1 MQSGGRRRAGIALIR
16 DVVAPG
22 YRPAVTD
29 PASPRRRRR
38 GLRRLPVAL
47 VVVVVLAVALLA
59 GAGWYYAGEIASGA
73 LEVDP
78 APRTLETDTVVESVA
93 SGHAV
98 LRRTDE
104 VDGEDPLRGDDTY
117 GLVWDGGAGVVSG
130 SAEVRDD
137 GSVQRRLE
145 VVDGSAPVPGT
156 AADLRGDVWTDPRAA
171 YRTDYDE
178 VDIACD
184 GGTCPA
190 WFVPGESSTW
200 MVFVHGKGGS
210 RTEPLR
216 ALGPAVATGLPSLV
230 ISYRNDPEAPA
241 DPSGRYGQ
249 GATEWRD
256 LEAAVRYAQEHGA
269 DDVLLYGASM
279 GGAIVASFLERSD
292 LAGSVRGVVLDA
304 PMLDLG
310 ATVEHGAAQR
320 DLPVVGGVPDV
331 LTGTAQWIADW
342 RYDLDWD
349 AVDYL
354 PADWLEVPAL
364 VFHGTDDDL
373 VPISVSDA
381 LAAGQPDLVTEVRVP
396 GAGHVRA
403 WNADPLAYTE
413 EMESFLACVTSGG
426 TCNGR

>member
-1 MQSGGRRRAGIALIR
+1 M
-16 DVVAPG
+16 PG
-22 YRPAVTD
+22 YRPPVTD
-29 PASPRRRRR
+29 LAPPRRRRR
-38 GLRRLPVAL
+38 GLRRLLVAL
-47 VVVVVLAVALLA
+47 GVAILLA
-59 GAGWYYAGEIASGA
+59 ILLLGGAGWYYAGEIASGA
-73 LEVDP
+73 LDVETP
-78 APRTLETDTVVESVA
+78 SRTLDPDMVVESVD
-93 SGHAV
+93 GGKAV
-98 LRRTDE
+98 LRRTDD
-104 VDGEDPLRGDDTY
+104 VSGEDPLRGDDTY

-130 SAEVRDD
+130 PAEVRDD
-137 GSVQRRLE
+137 GSVRRRLE
-145 VVDGSAPVPGT
+145 VVDGSAPAAGT
-156 AADLRGDVWTDPRAA
+156 PADLRGDVWTDPRAA
-171 YRTDYDE
+171 YGVDYDE
-178 VDIACD
+178 VEIACG

-190 WFVPGESSTW
+190 WLVPGESSTW
-200 MVFVHGKGGS
+200 MLFVHGKGSS

-216 ALGPAVATGLPSLV
+216 ALGPVVGRGLPSLL
-230 ISYRNDPEAPA
+230 ITYRNDPEAPA

-256 LEAAVRYAQEHGA
+256 LEAAVRYAQGQGA
-269 DDVLLYGASM
+269 DDVLLYGSSM

-304 PMLDLG
+304 PMLDLD

-331 LTGTAQWIADW
+331 LTGTAQWIAAW

-381 LAAGQPDLVTEVRVP
+381 FAADRPHLVTQVRVP

-403 WNADPLAYTE
+403 WNEDPLAYAE
-413 EMESFLACVTSGG
+413 EMDGFLACVTSDR
-426 TCNGR
+426 TCTGS